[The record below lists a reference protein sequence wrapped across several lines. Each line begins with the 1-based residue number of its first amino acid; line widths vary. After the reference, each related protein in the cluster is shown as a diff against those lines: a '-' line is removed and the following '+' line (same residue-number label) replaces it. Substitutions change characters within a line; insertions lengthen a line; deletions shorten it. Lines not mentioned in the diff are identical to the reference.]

1 MSVNSKAAI
10 AATMIMAFQGQSFP
24 LVDRR
29 SKNNEPKNK
38 LNLSDEQIELL
49 KTMTPKQKKKFI
61 RGLK

>member
-1 MSVNSKAAI
+1 MSLNSKAAL
-10 AATMIMAFQGQSFP
+10 AATMIMAFQGQLFP